1 MESEEIWKSYHEF
14 DFIEGS
20 SWGRVRTIDR
30 YVSCGNRNRF
40 IKGRTLKQQ
49 YRKNGYLQVTF
60 SVNGKTVN
68 RSVHRIIADCFLPNP
83 DNLPQVNHINCNRTE
98 NNVDNLE
105 WCTREY
111 NRQYREKY
119 GKAAGHPLYA
129 INLETLK
136 ESRFRSQMEAGR
148 QLGVSYQSIGNVI
161 KGQQKYAGGYYF
173 VEDTGDN
180 VKIDRDKLRKIKSSM
195 RFVGGVIAVN
205 LITKEILHFKSQLEA
220 GGVLGIDPS
229 NISHVLAG
237 RQKQA
242 GGYYFTEDTGSDFEI
257 DKNKIRAIADNMMF
271 KGSVIRVDLKTLEVS
286 RFESQS
292 EATQRSKLTQGNVNH
307 VLKGQAKQTKGYW
320 FTYADSNA
328 VEATRAKF
336 GDVIAAKVK
345 ALMAQTITK

>member
-30 YVSCGNRNRF
+30 YVSCGNRNQF
-40 IKGRTLKQQ
+40 IKGRILKQQ
-49 YRKNGYLQVTF
+49 HRKSSYLQVTF
-60 SVNGKTVN
+60 SVNGKTIN
-68 RSVHRIIADCFLPNP
+68 RSVHRIVADCFLPNS
-83 DNLPQVNHINCNRTE
+83 DNLPQVNHKDCDPTN
-98 NNVDNLE
+98 NNVSNLE

-119 GKAAGHPLYA
+119 GEAAGQPLYA
-129 INLETLK
+129 FNLETLE
-136 ESRFRSQMEAGR
+136 ESHFKSQMEAER
-148 QLGVSYQSIGNVI
+148 QLGISYQSIGRVI
-161 KGQQKYAGGYYF
+161 KDKQKYAGGYYF

-180 VKIDRDKLRKIKSSM
+180 VRIDKDKLRKIKASM
-195 RFVGGVIAVN
+195 RFAGGVIAVN
-205 LITKEILHFKSQLEA
+205 LKTKKILHFKSQLEA
-220 GGVLGIDPS
+220 GRALGVNPS

-242 GGYYFTEDTGSDFEI
+242 GGYYFTEDMGSDFEI

-336 GDVIAAKVK
+336 SDIIAAKVK
-345 ALMAQTITK
+345 ALMVQTITK